1 MREGRRFAALACFG
15 VRRAKRGHSGEGMAE
30 TMTTNTL
37 KDDGYAFVSGQRGL
51 MAGPRLSGDK
61 IARITAK

>member
-1 MREGRRFAALACFG
+1 MVMGDEG
-15 VRRAKRGHSGEGMAE
+15 VTE

-37 KDDGYAFVSGQRGL
+37 KDDGYAFIFRQPGP

-61 IARITAK
+61 IARITVK

>member
-1 MREGRRFAALACFG
+1 MVDEGT
-15 VRRAKRGHSGEGMAE
+15 AE

-37 KDDGYAFVSGQRGL
+37 KDDGYAFVSGQLGL
-51 MAGPRLSGDK
+51 MTGPRLSGDK

>member
-1 MREGRRFAALACFG
+1 VDASQPSPA
-15 VRRAKRGHSGEGMAE
+15 SGCAGLSVAIVDEGMAE

-37 KDDGYAFVSGQRGL
+37 KDDGYAFVSGQQGL